1 MNGVHVRHP
10 KRGLPWSRSAGSPNP
25 ARNSGPNPMVE
36 ICRTPIDHPSAWRS
50 SDFASRDEFAIDLG
64 LRHLQAFERA
74 LEGIRAAGLGL
85 DDIDRRHFE
94 VLEIAGDIAAW
105 FDEVQ
110 HGRGFVYL
118 RGFPVDRFSVDEI
131 GMIYWGIGTHMGV
144 GVSQSVLGDRL
155 GHVMDFSADDP
166 NARAYRNKQEL
177 DLHTDLSEIVAMLSL
192 SKAKTG
198 GLNQFCSTVT
208 VHNEILANRPEYL
221 EPLYRG
227 FPYHRAG
234 EEAPGEAPV
243 TPWTVPVYSYLE
255 GKLSARCVRGYITR
269 GMAILDREMDA
280 LELAALDYLD
290 EVARRP
296 DVMLEFVL
304 EPGEAMFYNNYLV
317 MHARTAFEDDVEAGF
332 RRHLLRLWLDVPGG
346 RPAPKEMH
354 IHSTAGIARQEG
366 KTPTGEG
373 DAYKAILSGAG

>member
-1 MNGVHVRHP
+1 MNGVHVRRP
-10 KRGLPWSRSAGSPNP
+10 MRGPPRLRSAGCPNP
-25 ARNSGPNPMVE
+25 ARNCEPNPMVD

-50 SDFASRDEFAIDLG
+50 SDFVSPDEFAIDLEP
-64 LRHLQAFERA
+64 RHLQAFERA
-74 LEGIRAAGLGL
+74 LERIRAEGLGL
-85 DDIDRRHFE
+85 DDIERRHFE
-94 VLEIAGDIAAW
+94 VPEIAGDIAAW
-105 FDEVQ
+105 FDEIQ

-118 RGFPVDRFSVDEI
+118 RGFPLDRYSEEEI
-131 GMIYWGIGTHMGV
+131 GIIYWGIGTHMGA

-155 GHVMDFSADDP
+155 GHVMDFSADNP
-166 NARAYRNKQEL
+166 NARAYRNRQAL
-177 DLHTDLSEIVAMLSL
+177 DLHTDLSDIVAMLSL

-198 GLNQFCSTVT
+198 GQSRFCSTVT
-208 VHNEILANRPEYL
+208 VHNEIVANHPEYL

-243 TPWTVPVYSYLE
+243 TPWNVPVFSYLE
-255 GKLSARCVRGYITR
+255 GKLSARYVRGYITR
-269 GMAILDREMDA
+269 GMAILGREPDA
-280 LELAALDYLD
+280 LELAALDYVD

-296 DVMLEFVL
+296 DVMLEFAL
-304 EPGEAMFYNNYLV
+304 EPGEAMFFNNYLV

-354 IHSTAGIARQEG
+354 IHGTAGIARQEG

-373 DAYKAILSGAG
+373 DAYKELLPAEG

>member
-1 MNGVHVRHP
+1 MA
-10 KRGLPWSRSAGSPNP
+10 K
-25 ARNSGPNPMVE
+25 

-50 SDFASRDEFAIDLG
+50 SDFASRDEFAIDLQP
-64 LRHLQAFERA
+64 RHLRAFERA
-74 LEGIRAAGLGL
+74 LERIRAEGLGL
-85 DDIDRRHFE
+85 DDIERRHFE
-94 VLEIAGDIAAW
+94 VPEIACDIAAW
-105 FDEVQ
+105 FDEIQ

-118 RGFPVDRFSVDEI
+118 RGFPLDRYSQEEI
-131 GMIYWGIGTHMGV
+131 GIIYWGIGTHMGA

-155 GHVMDFSADDP
+155 GHVMDFSADNP
-166 NARAYRNKQEL
+166 NARAYRNRQAL
-177 DLHTDLSEIVAMLSL
+177 DLHTDLSDIVAMLSL

-198 GLNQFCSTVT
+198 GQSRFCSTVT
-208 VHNEILANRPEYL
+208 VHNEIVANHPEYL

-243 TPWTVPVYSYLE
+243 TPWNVPVFSYLE
-255 GKLSARCVRGYITR
+255 GKMSARYVRGYITR
-269 GMAILDREMDA
+269 GMAILGREPDA
-280 LELAALDYLD
+280 LELAALDYVD

-296 DVMLEFVL
+296 DVMLEFAL
-304 EPGEAMFYNNYLV
+304 EPGEAMFFNNYLV

-354 IHSTAGIARQEG
+354 IHGTAGIARQVG

-373 DAYKAILSGAG
+373 DAYKELLPAEG